1 MPDPWL
7 FRAAIPVELLDLSV
21 PLFPL
26 VKRKPKLVKLLVRA
40 QHPVKTTKR
49 HSI

>member
-1 MPDPWL
+1 MPDPCL

-21 PLFPL
+21 PPFPL
-26 VKRKPKLVKLLVRA
+26 VKRKPKLVKLLVKA

-49 HSI
+49 HST